1 MANRARALLAFNRG
15 ERIGDVVHWL
25 NWSRMGLWYLWRRY
39 EQYGVDATFDAER
52 SGRPPVFPPL
62 ELVQSERVARTDPAA
77 YGLHLACWDC
87 RSPQHI
93 VVERGVVG
101 SIHYTTVARFLA
113 SARLQPH
120 RSRYWKTA
128 TVDERF
134 TTLAARIL
142 WRYERAELLLRAF
155 SDKYLVRFD
164 PHSRRHLI
172 EHLEAS

>member
-1 MANRARALLAFNRG
+1 
-15 ERIGDVVHWL
+15 
-25 NWSRMGLWYLWRRY
+25 
-39 EQYGVDATFDAER
+39 
-52 SGRPPVFPPL
+52 
-62 ELVQSERVARTDPAA
+62 
-77 YGLHLACWDC
+77 
-87 RSPQHI
+87 

-101 SIHYTTVARFLA
+101 SIPYTTVARILA

-128 TVDERF
+128 TIDERF

-142 WRYERAELLLRAF
+142 WRYERAELLLRTF

-164 PHSRRHLI
+164 PHSRCHLI